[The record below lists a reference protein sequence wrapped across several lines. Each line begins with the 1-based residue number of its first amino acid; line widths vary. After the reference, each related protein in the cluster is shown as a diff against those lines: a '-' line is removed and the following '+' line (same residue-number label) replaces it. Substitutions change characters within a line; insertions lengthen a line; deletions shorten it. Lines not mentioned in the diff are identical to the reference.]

1 MGIRSIM
8 VALVG
13 VAVAGGSAFATRE
26 YLSPGV
32 ATAAPDARADLVT
45 IVVASADIP
54 FGQAIL
60 PQALTT
66 ISWPREAMPP
76 GVLQDIASLVPA
88 NGKPP
93 RRATHAIAKGDF
105 VLSSKV
111 SDFGDKVTLVQA
123 LGPNLRAMAVR
134 VDAET
139 AVGGFVTPGDF
150 VDIVLTQGNDADLR
164 AVTILQNVRVL
175 GVDQDADM
183 ATDQPEVVRTVTVE
197 VTPQQGQVLA
207 LAQEA
212 GTLSLTLRTLD
223 QAEDAE
229 LEAVKLGD
237 ILQQAQPE
245 PVAFADVPAPV
256 PVRRIVVRRANE
268 VEVVELN

>member
-1 MGIRSIM
+1 MGIRSIL

-26 YLSPGV
+26 YLSPGA

-76 GVLQDIASLVPA
+76 GVVQDIASLVPA
-88 NGKPP
+88 TGKPP

-105 VLSSKV
+105 VLASKV

-150 VDIVLTQGNDADLR
+150 VDIVLTQGNDAELR

-223 QAEDAE
+223 QAEDAQ
-229 LEAVKLGD
+229 LEAVKLAIFCSRPSPSRSPWPTSRFRCPSGGSSCAGRTK
-237 ILQQAQPE
+237 LKSS
-245 PVAFADVPAPV
+245 
-256 PVRRIVVRRANE
+256 N
-268 VEVVELN
+268 